1 MIRDRRVWTLPGAA
15 FVVVALAPIL
25 SSLVLAPITGAG
37 SMAEMLARGA
47 P

>member
-1 MIRDRRVWTLPGAA
+1 MVRDRRLSTLLVAA
-15 FVVVALAPIL
+15 FLVVALAPIL